1 MLFKPLFCPSIKPM
15 SLECIVTTLEP
26 KVIVVNTVKTV
37 EKKLDDIMATMTN
50 TTVAVVIY
58 FV

>member
-1 MLFKPLFCPSIKPM
+1 M
-15 SLECIVTTLEP
+15 SLECIFTTLEP
-26 KVIVVNTVKTV
+26 KVIVVNIVKTE